1 MDTFPDTVFWL
12 AVFVNLLIF
21 VSSLDDAF
29 IDAYF
34 WIRHL
39 YRRLVTRRRHPRLK
53 LESLHAAKE
62 APFALMVPAWKEFE
76 VIARMIENT
85 NATLAYR
92 EFQIFVGT
100 YPNDGE
106 TQAEV
111 DRMARRYRNVRRV
124 NVLHDGPTCKA
135 DCLNAIVQ
143 EVFREEERTGR
154 PFAGIVIHDS
164 EDVIHPLELKVFNHL
179 VDRKD
184 LIQLPVLS
192 LERKWHEWVAGT
204 YQDDFAEWH
213 SKDLVVRE
221 SLTGLVPCAGTGM
234 CYSRRALVALCE
246 DTDQAP
252 FNTATL
258 TEDYDFSFRLSRHDM
273 KQIFVKI
280 PLRYSVRGGPGTP
293 EASIEREDLLGV
305 REFFPSTF
313 RTACRQRARWILGI
327 GLQGWET
334 LGWKGDLKAKYF
346 MFRDRKGLFT
356 SLVNMLAYLL
366 LGAIGGLALL
376 GGHAGKDPA
385 LPDGFAADGWL
396 SHLAQVNA
404 GFMANRVLQRFLF
417 VRRLYGFTHGVLSI
431 PRIIVSNL
439 VNFFAASRAWRQY
452 LVHRITGR
460 SLCWD
465 KTAHAYPSGSQMQPF
480 RRRLGDILL
489 QWNELDQ
496 ARLDQALEGQRG
508 TGHRLGHILV
518 EQCGLSEAHLADAIA
533 FQSSMP
539 RSQLNMA
546 TLERTQ
552 ALLPRA
558 LAIPNGWIPL
568 GVGEQEELLLGVSS
582 PPSEEAYA
590 EALQHLRLPP
600 RFFILTESE
609 AACGLAYLVLGG
621 ASSAALDPAA
631 ATQLAH
637 LLDVKAAPPLDLVR
651 TALADYSFQEHGSL
665 PAFLASRNLSGKS
678 PRISPA
684 AEPPG
689 SGLGMCPSPASPL
702 L

>member
-1 MDTFPDTVFWL
+1 MDILPGTVFWL

-34 WIRHL
+34 WIRHF
-39 YRRLVTRRRHPRLK
+39 YRRLVIRRRYPRLR
-53 LESLHAAKE
+53 LESLAVREE

-76 VIARMIENT
+76 VIAKMIENT
-85 NATLAYR
+85 NATLAYQDFR
-92 EFQIFVGT
+92 IFVGT

-124 NVLHDGPTCKA
+124 DVPHDGPTCKA

-143 EVFREEERTGR
+143 EVFREEERNGQT
-154 PFAGIVIHDS
+154 FAGIVIHDS

-179 VDRKD
+179 VGRKD

-213 SKDLVVRE
+213 SKDMVVRE
-221 SLTGLVPCAGTGM
+221 SMTGVVPCAGTGM
-234 CYSRRALVALCE
+234 CYSRRALAALWE
-246 DTDQAP
+246 ETGQAP

-258 TEDYDFSFRLSRHDM
+258 TEDYDFSFRLSRYGM
-273 KQIFVKI
+273 KQAFVRI
-280 PLRYSVRGGPGTP
+280 PLRYSVRAGTP
-293 EASIEREDLLGV
+293 GASLEREDLLGV

-313 RTACRQRARWILGI
+313 RAAYRQRARWILGI

-356 SLVNMLAYLL
+356 SLINMLAYLL

-376 GGHAGKDPA
+376 GGSAGEAPT
-385 LPDGFAADGWL
+385 LPDGFAPDGWL
-396 SHLAQVNA
+396 AGLAQINA

-417 VRRLYGFTHGVLSI
+417 VRRLYGFAHGALSI
-431 PRIIVSNL
+431 PRIIVSNM

-460 SLCWD
+460 SLTWD
-465 KTAHAYPSGSQMQPF
+465 KTAHAFPTGSQMQPF
-480 RRRLGDILL
+480 RRKLGDILL

-496 ARLDQALEGQRG
+496 PHLDQALEAQRS
-508 TGHRLGHILV
+508 TGRRLGHILV
-518 EQCGLSEAHLADAIA
+518 ERCGLSEAHLADAIA
-533 FQSSMP
+533 FQSDLP
-539 RSQLNMA
+539 RSHLNMA

-552 ALLPRA
+552 TLLPRSLA
-558 LAIPNGWIPL
+558 LPNGWIPL
-568 GVGEQEELLLGVSS
+568 GVGEEEELLLGVSY
-582 PPSEEAYA
+582 PPSEDAYA
-590 EALQHLRLPP
+590 EARQHLRLPP

-621 ASSAALDPAA
+621 ASSATLDPAA
-631 ATQLAH
+631 ANQLAH
-637 LLDVKAAPPLDLVR
+637 LLDMKAAPPLDLVR
-651 TALADYSFQEHGSL
+651 TALADYSYPEHGSL
-665 PAFLASRNLSGKS
+665 PVFLASRNLPGASL
-678 PRISPA
+678 PA
-684 AEPPG
+684 GPPG
-689 SGLGMCPSPASPL
+689 SGLGMCPAAAAHPF
-702 L
+702 